1 MKTAIIH
8 DWLVSMG
15 GAEKVLQAILELYPS
30 PVYTLV
36 HDETMFTDQGITTSF
51 LQKIPGSKKYYRNFL
66 PLFPLAIEQFD
77 LRSYD
82 LILSSSHAVA
92 KGVLTNPGQLHI
104 CYCHTP
110 MRYAWDLYHSYLVD
124 VKGLKGKFAK
134 WILHYLRNWDVGSL
148 NRVDHFIANSHYVAR
163 RIKKIYGKE
172 ATVIYPPI
180 ATNLLKLQEKKEN
193 FYLTV
198 SRLVPYK
205 RIDLIV
211 EAFSHLPDKRLVV
224 IGDGPEM
231 EKIKFKAKQNVEI
244 LGQQSDDI
252 VRDLFGKAKGFISAA
267 DEDFGISTVE
277 AQAAGTPVIAFG
289 KGGSLETVTEKTG
302 IFFKEQTSASLIEA
316 IVDFEKI
323 EFNPLTIRAHAEE
336 FSQEKFNSKFKAFVE
351 EKWESFS
358 AFKKYECS
366 ISNFKNVP

>member
-1 MKTAIIH
+1 MHTAIIH

-15 GAEKVLQAILELYPS
+15 GAEKVLQNILELYPS

-36 HDETMFTDQGITTSF
+36 HDTNVFEGQGITTSF
-51 LQKIPGSKKYYRNFL
+51 LQKIPGSKKLYRNFL

-77 LRSYD
+77 LRAYD

-92 KGVLTNPGQLHI
+92 KGVLTHPGQLHI

-110 MRYAWDLYHSYLVD
+110 MRYAWDLYHSYLMD
-124 VKGLKGKFAK
+124 VKGIKGKVAK

-148 NRVDHFIANSHYVAR
+148 NRVDHFIANSQYVAR

-172 ATVIYPPI
+172 ATVIYPPVD
-180 ATNLLKLQEKKEN
+180 TDLLTLQEKKED

-211 EAFSHLPDKRLVV
+211 EAFGQFPDKRLVV

-231 EKIKFKAKQNVEI
+231 KKIKAKAQKNIEI
-244 LGQQSDDI
+244 LGRQPDSVAYDYMS
-252 VRDLFGKAKGFISAA
+252 KAKGFISAA
-267 DEDFGISTVE
+267 DEDFGIAVLE
-277 AQAAGTPVIAFG
+277 AQATGTPVIALG
-289 KGGSLETVTEKTG
+289 KGGSLETVTDQTG
-302 IFFKEQTSASLIEA
+302 LFFQEQSVESMAAA
-316 IVDFEKI
+316 IAQFEERVFDPQI
-323 EFNPLTIRAHAEE
+323 IRSHAER
-336 FSQEKFNSKFKAFVE
+336 FSRERFNLEFKAFVE
-351 EKWESFS
+351 EKWKAFS
-358 AFKKYECS
+358 E
-366 ISNFKNVP
+366 NLTPTT